1 MLRHIMSMFSV
12 YIRTGYTPLHMA
24 AGYLHTPM
32 VQLLMAAGA
41 DADIKDREGRS
52 VIDLVEN
59 LKATIPLDPT
69 MVGRRYALDK
79 TAEIITGGALAGCRA
94 PRCPDVGPPVCREPN
109 LGRP

>member
-1 MLRHIMSMFSV
+1 
-12 YIRTGYTPLHMA
+12 MA

-79 TAEIITGGALAGCRA
+79 TAEIITGGAWLVAA
-94 PRCPDVGPPVCREPN
+94 YVVALMSGPPVC
-109 LGRP
+109 